1 MAGIQRSIRME
12 VMINRSLFALI
23 FAGIGA
29 LAYGWY
35 YNNQRIVAQQQSQIE
50 KFIKAGPR
58 FTASDGMVLCLRI
71 QKLEKLSYGYR
82 DAGYVPLDCD
92 YLTREIDK

>member
-1 MAGIQRSIRME
+1 MMKMPRPVGLIIGLVFGFSI
-12 VMINRSLFALI
+12 VFQAWQ
-23 FAGIGA
+23 F
-29 LAYGWY
+29 Y
-35 YNNQRIVAQQQSQIE
+35 
-50 KFIKAGPR
+50 KFMGMGPR
-58 FTASDGMVLCLRI
+58 FTASDGVALCLRI

>member
-1 MAGIQRSIRME
+1 
-12 VMINRSLFALI
+12 MINRSLFALI

-35 YNNQRIVAQQQSQIE
+35 YNNQRIVAQQL
-50 KFIKAGPR
+50 
-58 FTASDGMVLCLRI
+58 FTASDGVVLCLRI